1 MGDIEIPPQEVD
13 QMRKSGADFVLIDV
27 REPWEH
33 NTARI
38 EGSTLIPMRE
48 VPQRVSEIPTGK
60 PVVVHCHHGGRSLQV
75 VRWLRQ
81 NGIEARN
88 LRGGIERWSVEI
100 DPNVPRY

>member
-1 MGDIEIPPQEVD
+1 MSEIEIAPQEVD
-13 QMRKSGADFVLIDV
+13 QMRKSGADVVLIDV

-33 NTARI
+33 STARI
-38 EGSTLIPMRE
+38 EGSTLIPMRQVQE
-48 VPQRVSEIPTGK
+48 RVSEIPTDK

-81 NGIEARN
+81 NGIEAHN
-88 LRGGIERWSVEI
+88 MTGGIDRWSVEV